1 MDEDT
6 QRRTAAVVQ
15 TMVKEVVEARA
26 ALARGDRGQ
35 ARSRVARAQNIAT
48 RALRLLSTGVE
59 G

>member
-26 ALARGDRGQ
+26 ALARGDRDQ

-48 RALRLLSTGVE
+48 RALKLLSTGVE